1 MWGSV
6 NINNCKFTH
15 NNNYN
20 NQGTAIHYSSNDNA
34 QLMFMINNC
43 AFNYNKGASIV
54 YLYHYGTSQKD
65 LSLGN
70 STFTKNKG
78 VPRPVAILNQ
88 QIYLNGLVQFER
100 NQAINGGG
108 LFVNDHASV
117 IFNEGSVVTF
127 SKNIAYGN
135 GGGVFVSNHSKISF
149 KENSIVVF
157 NNNTANNGGAVCA
170 INNSIIDGISEVKF
184 SDNSAVIT
192 GATVCYNKCTVLLAK
207 DSMAIFTG
215 NTATVGGAITL

>member
-1 MWGSV
+1 M
-6 NINNCKFTH
+6 
-15 NNNYN
+15 
-20 NQGTAIHYSSNDNA
+20 
-34 QLMFMINNC
+34 
-43 AFNYNKGASIV
+43 

-78 VPRPVAILNQ
+78 VPVAILNQ

-100 NQAINGGG
+100 NQAINSGGF
-108 LFVNDHASV
+108 FVNDHASV

-135 GGGVFVSNHSKISF
+135 GGGVFVSTHSKISF
-149 KENSIVVF
+149 KEYSIVVF
-157 NNNTANNGGAVCA
+157 NNNTADNGGAVCA

-184 SDNSAVIT
+184 SDNSAVIA
-192 GATVCYNKCTVLLAK
+192 GAIVCYSKCTVLLAK